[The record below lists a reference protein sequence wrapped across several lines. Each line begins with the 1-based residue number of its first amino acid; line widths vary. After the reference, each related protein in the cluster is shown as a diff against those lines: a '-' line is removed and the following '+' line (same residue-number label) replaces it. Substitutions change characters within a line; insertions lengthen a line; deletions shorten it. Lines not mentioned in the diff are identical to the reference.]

1 MGSLDPESA
10 LHVLV
15 SQSTHVIAAPP
26 PNESLT
32 FLAVR
37 RGSSLLFPYLVAG
50 RPRPHT
56 CLPAPS
62 GRSLFTPTWASL
74 VRDKSPSPGKP
85 KRMATVK
92 RAKPSK
98 LSPGERKVLAA
109 IKTALRGK
117 LR

>member
-1 MGSLDPESA
+1 MPPCSLGPLIIYA
-10 LHVLV
+10 NLG
-15 SQSTHVIAAPP
+15 
-26 PNESLT
+26 LT
-32 FLAVR
+32 
-37 RGSSLLFPYLVAG
+37 
-50 RPRPHT
+50 
-56 CLPAPS
+56 
-62 GRSLFTPTWASL
+62 

-85 KRMATVK
+85 KRMVTVK